1 MLYEKKI
8 DEIDASDLH
17 NLALDNVLEGPNL
30 EYKRELNL
38 KNGNHRRKLLK
49 TVCAFANTQG
59 GLLIYGISEADGK
72 LNFEGLALENVENEL
87 TEEVK
92 AQVKSGFDDFTS
104 LLSAIEL
111 DPRLASLWKLIYANA
126 MTDRKNAFALF
137 LDLYVITFSDNEKH
151 FQHGQTLTKYMEAMS
166 RANQQL
172 LKLADLVDKARA
184 HGLIISKFLENK
196 LQEYFNFIN
205 AVSYKSIPSKKESV
219 DWMGFEPM
227 ASTLRR

>member
-1 MLYEKKI
+1 MSNITIE
-8 DEIDASDLH
+8 DE
-17 NLALDNVLEGPNL
+17 NV
-30 EYKRELNL
+30 
-38 KNGNHRRKLLK
+38 
-49 TVCAFANTQG
+49 
-59 GLLIYGISEADGK
+59 ADQENESVFDENNK
-72 LNFEGLALENVENEL
+72 FHKAKSFLENVENEL

-172 LKLADLVDKARA
+172 LKLADLVDKARD
-184 HGLIISKFLENK
+184 
-196 LQEYFNFIN
+196 
-205 AVSYKSIPSKKESV
+205 KKEERDNADLAAEFFSPQTKSSY
-219 DWMGFEPM
+219 EP
-227 ASTLRR
+227 RRKK